1 LMKNMPKR
9 YKTFISSM
17 RWQPNLTLS
26 SLIIDLIQKETLMK
40 IINATNDCPIALY
53 TTKNFTKKIWKT
65 IWEGEASSSKHTFG
79 NKKRINF
86 FHYKNKGHMI
96 KDCKITIVV
105 ESLQPNK
112 QMSLKEM
119 KSYM

>member
-1 LMKNMPKR
+1 
-9 YKTFISSM
+9 
-17 RWQPNLTLS
+17 
-26 SLIIDLIQKETLMK
+26 
-40 IINATNDCPIALY
+40 
-53 TTKNFTKKIWKT
+53 
-65 IWEGEASSSKHTFG
+65 
-79 NKKRINF
+79 
-86 FHYKNKGHMI
+86 MI